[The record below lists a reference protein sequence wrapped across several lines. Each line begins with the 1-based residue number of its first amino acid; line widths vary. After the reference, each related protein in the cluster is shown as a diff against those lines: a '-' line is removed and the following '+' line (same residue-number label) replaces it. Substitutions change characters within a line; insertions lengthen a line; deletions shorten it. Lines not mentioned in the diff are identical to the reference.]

1 MADSDGRTKAR
12 LAVHAEM
19 ADRGWNPGRLAAES
33 GADPGTIGD
42 FLNGARWPKLP
53 TQGKIERALG
63 WPAGTLSAIVA
74 GMDPP
79 PVGGVAEDPEDGE
92 DTLLYRRPD
101 GLSDEEWERVKNES
115 RGFIEWQ
122 IQRAAQER

>member
-1 MADSDGRTKAR
+1 MVDAQGRTRAR
-12 LAVHAEM
+12 LAVHAEL
-19 ADRGWNPGRLAAES
+19 AHRGWTTSRLAGES

-42 FLNGARWPKLP
+42 FLNGTRWIKLP

-63 WPAGTLSAIVA
+63 WPAGTISALVEGA
-74 GMDPP
+74 SAP
-79 PVGGVAEDPEDGE
+79 PVGGLDQDPAGDEN
-92 DTLLYRRPD
+92 TLLYRRPE
-101 GLSDEEWERVKNES
+101 GLTDEEWEQIKRES